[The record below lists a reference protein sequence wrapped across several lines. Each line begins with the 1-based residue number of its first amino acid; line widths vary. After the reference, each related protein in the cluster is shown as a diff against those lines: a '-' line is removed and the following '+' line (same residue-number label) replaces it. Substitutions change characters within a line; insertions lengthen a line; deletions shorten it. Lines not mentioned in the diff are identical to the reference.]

1 MITFMV
7 VSVHIRTV
15 GCQGEPAFLFM
26 PHPAKT
32 NRETILLA
40 AVKDLAHGG
49 IRDLSLRNLA
59 ASLDLAPNA
68 IYRHFADRPAL
79 EAALADECARRL
91 ELALRKAVARRVPA
105 AAIRA
110 MAAAYLRFARENR
123 HLYEVMMSF
132 HRPEHAA
139 ACRQSL
145 WTFTTG
151 QVRRLADAER
161 AEQATV
167 ALWALLH
174 GVAVLAA
181 AQVLGED
188 APTGGLD
195 FGLDAWLRAVSGPEE
210 RTCATRITGAEKS

>member
-1 MITFMV
+1 
-7 VSVHIRTV
+7 
-15 GCQGEPAFLFM
+15 M
-26 PHPAKT
+26 PYPAKT

-40 AVKDLAHGG
+40 AVKDLTHGG

-68 IYRHFADRPAL
+68 IYRHFSDRPAL

-91 ELALRKAVARRVPA
+91 ELVLRKAVAGCSPA
-105 AAIRA
+105 AAVRG

-132 HRPEHAA
+132 HRPEHDG

-145 WTFTTG
+145 WTFTTE
-151 QVRRLADAER
+151 QVQRKTGGER

-174 GVAVLAA
+174 GVAGLSA
-181 AQVLGED
+181 AQVLGGD
-188 APTGGLD
+188 RPAKGLD
-195 FGLDAWLRAVSGPEE
+195 FGLDAWLRAASTPAK
-210 RTCATRITGAEKS
+210 RTCASRPPGAKKR

>member
-1 MITFMV
+1 MV
-7 VSVHIRTV
+7 VTVHIHV
-15 GCQGEPAFLFM
+15 AGCQGEPAFLFM
-26 PHPAKT
+26 PYPAKT
-32 NRETILLA
+32 NRDAILLA
-40 AVKDLAHGG
+40 AVKDLAHGSV
-49 IRDLSLRNLA
+49 RDLSLRHLA

-91 ELALRKAVARRVPA
+91 ELALRKAVAEHAPA
-105 AAIRA
+105 DALRA
-110 MAAAYLRFARENR
+110 MAAAYLRFVRQNR

-132 HRPEHAA
+132 HRPEHHG

-151 QVRRLADAER
+151 QVRRLAGAGRVEP
-161 AEQATV
+161 AAV

-181 AQVLGED
+181 TQVLGED
-188 APTGGLD
+188 SPADGLD
-195 FGLDAWLRAVSGPEE
+195 FGLDAWLRAVSTPGE
-210 RTCATRITGAEKS
+210 RSHIAHPSSAKSC